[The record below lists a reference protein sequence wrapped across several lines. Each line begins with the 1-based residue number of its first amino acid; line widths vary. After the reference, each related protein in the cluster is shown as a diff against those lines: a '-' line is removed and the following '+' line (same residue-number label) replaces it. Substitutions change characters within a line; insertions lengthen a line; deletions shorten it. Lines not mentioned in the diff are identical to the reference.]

1 MSSMTAAL
9 LGCRWTSGLRGTVS
23 WLAARVAGRWDPR
36 NAPMSVEPMRAMS
49 DGRVRVVCVVSPA
62 QLMKTEFAI
71 NAALWTVWYGED
83 VLFFE
88 PDVTLIEQMLP
99 DRIRPAALRL
109 RGAEEMMAGLDVHGQ
124 KKRDMK
130 TELRLPSGGTIIG
143 LTPGMKTG
151 TSARAAPVVIFDEID
166 KMGRSDLI
174 TAGEG
179 RIRTYGRDGK
189 LAAVSTPTE
198 DKIGTIWRLWS
209 EGSRGVWHGKC
220 AHCGELAGMGWDR
233 VTFERNAD
241 GLWRPETH
249 VMNCDRCGV
258 AWSELDRLNASR
270 AGRYVHADPDHPVR
284 TFRIPGCA
292 HLFTHARDDRGKR
305 RPRLPRDG
313 RRAGL

>member
-1 MSSMTAAL
+1 M
-9 LGCRWTSGLRGTVS
+9 
-23 WLAARVAGRWDPR
+23 
-36 NAPMSVEPMRAMS
+36 
-49 DGRVRVVCVVSPA
+49 
-62 QLMKTEFAI
+62 
-71 NAALWTVWYGED
+71 
-83 VLFFE
+83 LFFE

-99 DRIRPAALRL
+99 DRIRPAAMRL
-109 RGAEEMMAGLDVHGQ
+109 RGAEEMMAGLDVQGQ

-249 VMNCDRCGV
+249 VMSCDRCGV

-270 AGRYVHADPDHPVR
+270 AGRYVHAAPDHPVR

-292 HLFTHARDDRGKR
+292 HLFTTLAMIVESGARDYRAMVEELDSSAYVKWWNESIAEPWDDDHGWDYPRSKLERSTYTMGVEGR
-305 RPRLPRDG
+305 TRPG
-313 RRAGL
+313 RA